1 VQIVQGEAVVSMP
14 LAGIVD
20 LAAERARLAREV
32 ELAAKEIARIEAKL
46 GNAQFLA
53 KAKEEV
59 VEEQREKLAEANA
72 LRAKNE
78 AALARLNA

>member
-1 VQIVQGEAVVSMP
+1 
-14 LAGIVD
+14 
-20 LAAERARLAREV
+20 
-32 ELAAKEIARIEAKL
+32 
-46 GNAQFLA
+46 
-53 KAKEEV
+53 